1 MCRLWARIQYGVRWD
16 RKEQAELA
24 LKAFNLKEAKS
35 VDISLD
41 PFSGD
46 TTALRQ
52 FFILI
57 NSSG

>member
-16 RKEQAELA
+16 RKEQVELA

-46 TTALRQ
+46 TIALR
-52 FFILI
+52 
-57 NSSG
+57 